1 MMGLTVLVIAVSPE
15 MASTVSILTNVLLA
29 QITVM
34 QTPPAPTLPAA
45 LAVLAMLVTL
55 ATVSPVLMSMN
66 AH

>member
-1 MMGLTVLVIAVSPE
+1 MMVLTVLVTLVSPE
-15 MASTVSILTNVLLA
+15 MASTVSISTNVQLA

-34 QTPPAPTLPAA
+34 LTPRAPTLLAA
-45 LAVLAMLVTL
+45 SAVLAMLVTL